1 MIESVFQQR
10 GWAVKL
16 SAFMLLL
23 AAVIATSSAQVA
35 DTAAGQVK
43 KVSVVLRGVDK
54 EQRRN
59 IQGMLD
65 LWAFNEKKIPS
76 VARLRYM
83 HQSAPEQIDAAL
95 RPFGYYR
102 AEIEADL
109 NDLGGR
115 WQAVYRVTPG
125 DRVMVKSE
133 PVLSL
138 GDVLVECDDFRYTPY
153 NRKSL
158 LPDIKVQDDQFNKH
172 KDLVMSF
179 CAARDRAQLRKGQ
192 PLDQQAYDELKQTLQ
207 TAASRLGYFDAVFT
221 KHEIRIDIEAYTANV
236 MLQMDPGD
244 RYRIGEA
251 KLSQDLDWISD
262 ELLQRYVELEDQEFF
277 DAGKLQSL
285 QSDLTNSEYYKQVEV
300 KATVQDAEELVVP
313 VTVDLTHIVPREYVI
328 GVGYDTDAGARMK
341 VGVTGR
347 RVNSRGHQYEAEGRV
362 SQIGY
367 GLAAAYTIPTGD
379 PRTDSY
385 GVSLRLDRSDTDEK
399 DSRSVGLGANYQ
411 FRDGFWFKT
420 YALDYQVDKFVLD
433 GESNRSTLLIP
444 SLEWTRTYPAE
455 LEKRINTVNG
465 TWLRLGLRG
474 GSDSLVSDTSF
485 LQPQIS
491 TKWIKSFSNKNRF
504 IARGRL
510 ATTWV
515 KDYEKLPLSLRY
527 YTGGDSS
534 VRGYN
539 FEEISPVNSDNE
551 AQGGKHLLEA
561 SVEYEIPF
569 RDNFSWAV
577 FVDAGDAFDDSPDY
591 RIGVGA
597 GLRWRSPIG
606 PVRFDLARSLKDPGE
621 GDTEFHLS
629 IGPDL

>member
-1 MIESVFQQR
+1 MIESVIQQR
-10 GWAVKL
+10 GRAVQL
-16 SAFMLLL
+16 LVFTILL

-35 DTAAGQVK
+35 DTDAGQVK

-54 EQRRN
+54 EQRSN

-76 VARLRYM
+76 VARLRYL
-83 HQSAPEQIDAAL
+83 HQIAPEQIDAAL

-102 AEIEADL
+102 AEIDADL

-115 WQAVYRVTPG
+115 WQAVYRVNPR
-125 DRVMVKSE
+125 DRVLVTTE

-138 GDVLVECDDFRYTPY
+138 GDVLVECDDFRYKPY

-158 LPDIKVQDDQFNKH
+158 LPDIKVEDDQFNKH

-192 PLDQQAYDELKQTLQ
+192 PLDQQAYDDLKQSLQ

-221 KHEIRIDIEAYTANV
+221 KHEIRIDLEAYTAEV
-236 MLQMDPGD
+236 VLQMDPGD

-251 KLSQDLDWISD
+251 KLTQDLDWISE
-262 ELLQRYVELEDQEFF
+262 ELLQRYVELEDQEYF

-285 QSDLTNSEYYKQVEV
+285 QSDLTNSEYYRQVEV
-300 KATVQDAEELVVP
+300 KASVQDAEKLVVP
-313 VTVDLTHIVPREYVI
+313 VRVDLTHIVPREYVV

-347 RVNSRGHQYEAEGRV
+347 RVNSRGHQYEAEGRI

-385 GVSLRLDRSDTDEK
+385 GVSLRLDRSDTSEK

-411 FRDGFWFKT
+411 FRDGLWFKT

-433 GESNRSTLLIP
+433 GEASRSTLLVP

-465 TWLRLGLRG
+465 TWLKLGLRG
-474 GSDSLVSDTSF
+474 ASDSLVSDTSF
-485 LQPQIS
+485 IQPQIS
-491 TKWIKSFSNKNRF
+491 TKWIVSFESKNRF
-504 IARGRL
+504 IARSRI

-515 KDYEKLPLSLRY
+515 KDFEKLPLSLRY

-534 VRGYN
+534 VRGYD
-539 FEEISPVNSDNE
+539 FEQIAPVNSDNE
-551 AQGGKHLLEA
+551 PQGGKHLLEA

-577 FVDAGDAFDDSPDY
+577 FSDFGDAFNDSPDY

-621 GDTEFHLS
+621 GNVEFHLS